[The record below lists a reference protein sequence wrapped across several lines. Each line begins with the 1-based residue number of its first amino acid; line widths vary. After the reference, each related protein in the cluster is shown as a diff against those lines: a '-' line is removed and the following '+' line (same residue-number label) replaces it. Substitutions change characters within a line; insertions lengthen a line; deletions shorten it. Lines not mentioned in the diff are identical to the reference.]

1 MDLNIRLDG
10 KIAIVTGAAMGVGQ
24 GMAEGLAS
32 VGAHVIIADILDEAA
47 QKTAQNIEDNGGKA
61 EAYHLDTTD
70 SAQFNGLV
78 EYLMKQ
84 YGKIDILVNNAGINR
99 RNLCINM
106 PEEDFRKIIEINLT
120 GVWIGCKAVA
130 PVMIAQKNGKIVNVC
145 SVMGYT
151 SLPELSAYSASK
163 GGVLQLT
170 KNLALEFVDYNIN
183 VNAIAPAY
191 IHTEMT
197 AKLKSN
203 PVIYDDLIRRTPMKR
218 FGTLE
223 EIAGPV
229 VFLCSELSS
238 FMTGHTMPVD
248 GGWLCS

>member
-1 MDLNIRLDG
+1 MNLNIRLDG
-10 KIAIVTGAAMGVGQ
+10 KVAIVTGSAMGIGQ
-24 GMAEGLAS
+24 GMAQGLAS
-32 VGAHVIIADILDEAA
+32 VGATVIVADIADEAA
-47 QKTAQNIEDNGGKA
+47 QKTAQDIVASGGKA

-70 SAQFNGLV
+70 SSQYNALV
-78 EYLMKQ
+78 EHLMEQ

-99 RNLCINM
+99 RNLCVNM
-106 PEEDFRKIIEINLT
+106 PEEDFRKIIDINLV

-130 PVMIAQKNGKIVNVC
+130 PVMIAQKSGKIVNTC
-145 SVMGYT
+145 SIMGYA

-170 KNLALEFVDYNIN
+170 RNLALELVDHNIQ
-183 VNAIAPAY
+183 VNAVAPAY
-191 IHTEMT
+191 ILTEMT
-197 AKLKSN
+197 EKLKN
-203 PVIYDDLIRRTPMKR
+203 NTVMYDDLIRRTPMKR

-229 VFLCSELSS
+229 VFLCSDLAN